1 MSTNKFLSERTEQL
15 ASTLAGALRFGD
27 RQADELVRLSRVTAR
42 QKRTL
47 WRALHLIRRGRYA
60 AAAAV
65 METDLCRDRKG
76 AAR

>member
-27 RQADELVRLSRVTAR
+27 RQADELARLATINAR

-47 WRALHLIRRGRYA
+47 WRALHLIKQGRCDDA
-60 AAAAV
+60 IAV
-65 METDLCRDRKG
+65 LETCVRDQESPR
-76 AAR
+76 

>member
-1 MSTNKFLSERTEQL
+1 
-15 ASTLAGALRFGD
+15 
-27 RQADELVRLSRVTAR
+27 LSRVTAR